1 MIFQGF
7 PGFPGSV
14 RVLCRKIPENSKFLL
29 EKKNKQKKTGETV
42 KNREKNW
49 KTGKSL
55 KSRKKQEK
63 KSCRNRAFLFRLQSV
78 SKSLDQQH
86 NGILLIKVIKQ
97 SIKKKK
103 KKKKKKITLFFL
115 IALVLI
121 K

>member
-7 PGFPGSV
+7 PGFPGSI
-14 RVLCRKIPENSKFLL
+14 RVLCREIPENSKFLL
-29 EKKNKQKKTGETV
+29 EKKKTKKKTKKTGETV

-97 SIKKKK
+97 SIKKKERK
-103 KKKKKKITLFFL
+103 RKRKSHFSS
-115 IALVLI
+115 
-121 K
+121 